1 MVVDAVIDDD
11 TASAPTMVTAYVPFA
26 ALGVLTGGGEEELP
40 PPLEQPKAPR
50 PIATKMHAAATMASL
65 GERWRPTNPNKSSPA
80 MAMLISIACSAENGR
95 SLFPGLI
102 GPLPKPLCLLPVD
115 PATAGAGH
123 DEATV
128 KTVNVALTALLPDT
142 LAFGIE
148 KQPFVRAGLLDT
160 VQAIVPV

>member
-1 MVVDAVIDDD
+1 MSDDD
-11 TASAPTMVTAYVPFA
+11 TVSAPTMVTVYIPFA
-26 ALGVLTGGGEEELP
+26 ALGVLTGEGEEELP
-40 PPLEQPKAPR
+40 LPLEQPEAPR

-65 GERWRPTNPNKSSPA
+65 GERRRPTNPNKSSPA
-80 MAMLISIACSAENGR
+80 MAMLISIACSVENER
-95 SLFPGLI
+95 SPFSASN

-128 KTVNVALTALLPDT
+128 KTVNVAVTALLPDT
-142 LAFGIE
+142 LVFGSE
-148 KQPFVRAGLLDT
+148 KQPFVRAGLDT

>member
-1 MVVDAVIDDD
+1 MVVDAVMDDD
-11 TASAPTMVTAYVPFA
+11 VVSVPTMVTVYVPFA

-40 PPLEQPKAPR
+40 PPLEQPEAPR

-65 GERWRPTNPNKSSPA
+65 GERRRPTNPNKSSPA
-80 MAMLISIACSAENGR
+80 TALLISIACSAKNGR
-95 SLFPGLI
+95 SLFLGLI
-102 GPLPKPLCLLPVD
+102 GPLPKPLCLLALNPV
-115 PATAGAGH
+115 TAGAGH

-128 KTVNVALTALLPDT
+128 KTVNVAVTALLADT

>member
-1 MVVDAVIDDD
+1 MLVVAVIDDD
-11 TASAPTMVTAYVPFA
+11 TVSAPTMVTLYVPLA
-26 ALGVLTGGGEEELP
+26 ALGVTGGGEEELP
-40 PPLEQPKAPR
+40 PPLEQPEAPK
-50 PIATKMHAAATMASL
+50 PIATKMHTAAKMPS
-65 GERWRPTNPNKSSPA
+65 RRKWWPTNPNKSSPA

-95 SLFPGLI
+95 SPFPELI
-102 GPLPKPLCLLPVD
+102 GPLPKPLCLLPLD

-128 KTVNVALTALLPDT
+128 KTVNVAVTALLADT
-142 LAFGIE
+142 PAFGIE